1 MSKMFMEH
9 LLYSRFFMVVL
20 FILAHLS
27 RLYDGI
33 SKKDGHRHINTFNQY
48 EDILLSFARDFANVT
63 VTTYFVAYL
72 RSVISCSIFH
82 GIV

>member
-1 MSKMFMEH
+1 MPI
-9 LLYSRFFMVVL
+9 LLKFKKLNAQSIVL
-20 FILAHLS
+20 H
-27 RLYDGI
+27 
-33 SKKDGHRHINTFNQY
+33 
-48 EDILLSFARDFANVT
+48 ILLSFARDFANIT